1 MDAGP
6 TSCSLQDTHQ
16 TRCMSGHLHHAVRS
30 FPAGLTCDPGALVG
44 MCQLPHVCWRRRGHV
59 CRLDLQRVL
68 LQVFLDDVQVHVRT
82 RRGRRAA
89 PGPPVRVQPDL
100 GDVSHLTDTQSRFPI
115 ITSSDV
121 QQQCSLTTHIDS
133 FCGGHRFPY
142 RPDVTVR
149 AFMVR
154 AFAEMSCEDG
164 VHPSLTG
171 KFMQVFAPS
180 PITSNIQVTVA
191 CGAAAFLTNNNK
203 KKKRSFTHS
212 SHCRHGHKG
221 SVLKHFFTQA
231 LSCRNMMCSPMADLM
246 NILKTTKQ
254 VHKTHRFHFCQH
266 VSLKTQKSRIK
277 TQHCSGV

>member
-1 MDAGP
+1 
-6 TSCSLQDTHQ
+6 
-16 TRCMSGHLHHAVRS
+16 MSTNLHHAIRS

-68 LQVFLDDVQVHVRT
+68 LQVFFNDVQVHVKT

-100 GDVSHLTDTQSRFPI
+100 GDISHLTDTQSRFPI

-121 QQQCSLTTHIDS
+121 QQQCSLTTHIDA

-142 RPDVTVR
+142 RPGATVR

-154 AFAEMSCEDG
+154 VFAEMSCEDG
-164 VHPSLTG
+164 VHPCLTG
-171 KFMQVFAPS
+171 KFMQVFAAS
-180 PITSNIQVTVA
+180 PITSNIQITVA
-191 CGAAAFLTNNNK
+191 CGAAAFLTNNHK
-203 KKKRSFTHS
+203 KEKKTSFMHS

-231 LSCRNMMCSPMADLM
+231 LSRINIILGMCSPMADVM
-246 NILKTTKQ
+246 KILKNNQTSAQNSLFPFLPTYFPENTK
-254 VHKTHRFHFCQH
+254 T
-266 VSLKTQKSRIK
+266 VSQIK
-277 TQHCSGV
+277 TQHCRGVRREK